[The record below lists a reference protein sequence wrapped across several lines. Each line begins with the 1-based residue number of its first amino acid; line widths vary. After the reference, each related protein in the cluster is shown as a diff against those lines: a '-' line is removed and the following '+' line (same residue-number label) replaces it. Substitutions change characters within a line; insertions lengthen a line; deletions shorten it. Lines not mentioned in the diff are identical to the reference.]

1 MALTQSD
8 IELHSVTSG
17 LGLLLSKNVW
27 LIDFIIQKGND
38 LKSAF
43 VHACQKGS
51 LLKQD
56 VTNRLYVKGKGN
68 CSDR

>member
-1 MALTQSD
+1 MALIQSD
-8 IELHSVTSG
+8 SELHSVTSG
-17 LGLLLSKNVW
+17 FELFLSKNVW

-43 VHACQKGS
+43 VHTCQKGS

-56 VTNRLYVKGKGN
+56 VKNRLYVKGKGN
-68 CSDR
+68 CSDK